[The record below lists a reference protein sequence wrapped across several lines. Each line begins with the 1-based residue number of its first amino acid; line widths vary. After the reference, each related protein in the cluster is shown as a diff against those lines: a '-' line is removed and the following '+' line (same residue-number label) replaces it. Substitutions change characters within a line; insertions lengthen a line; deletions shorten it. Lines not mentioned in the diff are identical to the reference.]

1 MIWQKD
7 TDQRGLDRWRTLVIR
22 QVGQDRETTRL
33 TKPKPRSNKTP
44 PHPTVLIPTQIMF
57 PAGSDG
63 ITGPVCGVGQLSV
76 SVSAT

>member
-1 MIWQKD
+1 M
-7 TDQRGLDRWRTLVIR
+7 IR

-33 TKPKPRSNKTP
+33 TKTKPRSDKTPPP
-44 PHPTVLIPTQIMF
+44 PHPTVLLPTQIMF